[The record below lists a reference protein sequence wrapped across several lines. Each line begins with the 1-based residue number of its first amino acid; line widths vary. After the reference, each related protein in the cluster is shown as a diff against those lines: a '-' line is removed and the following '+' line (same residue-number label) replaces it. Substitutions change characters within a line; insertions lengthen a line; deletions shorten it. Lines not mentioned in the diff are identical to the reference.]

1 MTTAAGL
8 HLVPTD
14 PDWLAVVLAD
24 FDLFLKDHA
33 SCEKKASGMALN
45 IASHYP
51 DRPRL
56 LNAMAELAVEELTHY
71 REVVRLLTQ
80 RGSAPGNDRKDPY
93 VRGLN
98 DLIRQGSETYL
109 LDRLLVGAV
118 VERRGHERFGLIA
131 DALPD
136 GAEKS
141 FFNAIT
147 QSERR
152 HWSLFVELA
161 EAHCDARS
169 VAPRLAELVD
179 AEANIIQNLPLRPA
193 LH

>member
-1 MTTAAGL
+1 MRSVVEL
-8 HLVPTD
+8 QLVATD
-14 PDWLAVVLAD
+14 PNWLDGVLAE

-80 RGSAPGNDRKDPY
+80 RGSAPGADQKDRY
-93 VRGLN
+93 VRDLN
-98 DLIRQGSETYL
+98 DLIRQGPENYL
-109 LDRLLVGAV
+109 LDRLLVAAV

-136 GAEKS
+136 GVEKS
-141 FFNAIT
+141 FFTAIT

-161 EAHCDARS
+161 EAHCNARA
-169 VAPRLAELVD
+169 VAPRLAELVA